1 MHVDLHIVTKVEV
14 HDGSEETD
22 DLVTCVWEEEA
33 GDTLNVKCYIV

>member
-1 MHVDLHIVTKVEV
+1 MHVDLLIDTKVEV

-22 DLVTCVWEEEA
+22 DLVTCEWEEA